1 MLQDIYIP
9 PQLVGFGFGWIEATA
24 PLLGVE
30 DPKQKETMK
39 AAEQMALKRL
49 LPYMAQ
55 TVQLLGPKAMEAIA
69 AAKPLL
75 QTRDNMKKK

>member
-49 LPYMAQ
+49 LPYMAHE
-55 TVQLLGPKAMEAIA
+55 TCPGFGAGVPRA
-69 AAKPLL
+69 
-75 QTRDNMKKK
+75 